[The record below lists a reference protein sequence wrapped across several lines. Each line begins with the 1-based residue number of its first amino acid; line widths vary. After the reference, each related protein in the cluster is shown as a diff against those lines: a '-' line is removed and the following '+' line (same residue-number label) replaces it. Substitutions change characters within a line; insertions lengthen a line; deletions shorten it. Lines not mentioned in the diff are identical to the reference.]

1 MSREQNQARL
11 LRFLGTISRPGRR
24 IDDIEQGENLVQA
37 GLIDSLAVLEIVAF
51 LETEF
56 GVDFADTGVD
66 TGRLT
71 TIPSLLDLIEQ
82 QHTA

>member
-11 LRFLGTISRPGRR
+11 LQFLRTISRPGRR
-24 IDDIEQGENLVQA
+24 IDDLDQSANLVQA
-37 GLIDSLAVLEIVAF
+37 GLIDSLALLEIVTF

-71 TIPSLLDLIEQ
+71 TIPSLLDLIDQ
-82 QHTA
+82 QTA

>member
-1 MSREQNQARL
+1 MQLNRAALKTGVGRQ
-11 LRFLGTISRPGRR
+11 TIY
-24 IDDIEQGENLVQA
+24 DIEQGENLVQA

-71 TIPSLLDLIEQ
+71 TIPSLLDLID

>member
-24 IDDIEQGENLVQA
+24 IDDIDRNENLVQA
-37 GLIDSLAVLEIVAF
+37 GLIDSLALLEIVAF

-56 GVDFADTGVD
+56 GVDFAETGVD
-66 TGRLT
+66 AGRLT
-71 TIPSLLDLIEQ
+71 TIPSLLDLIER
-82 QHTA
+82 HTA

>member
-1 MSREQNQARL
+1 VSREQNQARL

-24 IDDIEQGENLVQA
+24 IDDIDQGENLVQA
-37 GLIDSLAVLEIVAF
+37 GLIDSLALLEIVAF

-66 TGRLT
+66 AGRLT
-71 TIPSLLDLIEQ
+71 TIPSLLDLIER
-82 QHTA
+82 HTA

>member
-1 MSREQNQARL
+1 MSREQNRTRL

-24 IDDIEQGENLVQA
+24 LDDIDQDANLVQA
-37 GLIDSLAVLEIVAF
+37 GLIDSLALLEIVTF

-66 TGRLT
+66 SGRLS
-71 TIPSLLDLIEQ
+71 TIPSLLDLIDQ
-82 QHTA
+82 QTA

>member
-1 MSREQNQARL
+1 MSREENQARL
-11 LRFLGTISRPGRR
+11 LRFLGTISRPDRR
-24 IDDIEQGENLVQA
+24 IEAIDQNENLVQA
-37 GLIDSLAVLEIVAF
+37 GLIDSLALLEIVTF

-66 TGRLT
+66 PGRLT

-82 QHTA
+82 HGA